1 MHLSGSIDFTILRHR
16 SCTPPS
22 HHQNTDFGAYIT
34 DSRRSE
40 VKLRKHGKNRDK
52 TETYGESNGE
62 KGRVSVSYLRRFC
75 SLLPRLSNFLI
86 LLLLGVLYQPK
97 NETQQSLR
105 SSEGYFWLLYLEHIS
120 ESLLSY
126 FYLSKESWIRAST
139 FFFFTR
145 VFSHTHLYF
154 YLSERVYFC
163 RLRNSSTKCKILGW
177 PALSITS
184 AFLCSLSERQIMKKG
199 VNRKKKVGCML
210 NKKVGLYLTPNTVH
224 RTAGHFLVHGAR

>member
-139 FFFFTR
+139 FFFFYQSL
-145 VFSHTHLYF
+145 FTHASVL
-154 YLSERVYFC
+154 LLEWKSVLLPPPQLIHQVQNI
-163 RLRNSSTKCKILGW
+163 RLTCSFHHISILVQSVW
-177 PALSITS
+177 EADNEKRS
-184 AFLCSLSERQIMKKG
+184 
-199 VNRKKKVGCML
+199 
-210 NKKVGLYLTPNTVH
+210 
-224 RTAGHFLVHGAR
+224 

>member
-16 SCTPPS
+16 SCTSPS

-139 FFFFTR
+139 FFFFYQSL
-145 VFSHTHLYF
+145 FTHASVL
-154 YLSERVYFC
+154 LLEWKSVLLPPPQLIHQVQNI
-163 RLRNSSTKCKILGW
+163 RLTCSFHHISILVQSVW
-177 PALSITS
+177 EADNEKRS
-184 AFLCSLSERQIMKKG
+184 
-199 VNRKKKVGCML
+199 
-210 NKKVGLYLTPNTVH
+210 
-224 RTAGHFLVHGAR
+224 